1 MQPLTRKF
9 PSFSVKKNLPLIIS
23 RLDSSKNVTMVVGAM
38 VEGLGS
44 SAKQSK
50 VQCNNLV
57 PIIHKARKIVSTLFF
72 FFLKVK
78 AVLCAYHLGSSFDT
92 KCLNC
97 KKSTMDLEMIC
108 NFSNAL
114 EQSAKSYYEM
124 ICT

>member
-1 MQPLTRKF
+1 MGSNKNERIKNHVPLELDKSSSTSLKNAKKCEKAGAT
-9 PSFSVKKNLPLIIS
+9 SYKKVSVIFSEKNLPLIIS

-72 FFLKVK
+72 
-78 AVLCAYHLGSSFDT
+78 SS
-92 KCLNC
+92 
-97 KKSTMDLEMIC
+97 
-108 NFSNAL
+108 
-114 EQSAKSYYEM
+114 
-124 ICT
+124 

>member
-1 MQPLTRKF
+1 MGSNKNYRIKNHVPLDLDMLFYSK
-9 PSFSVKKNLPLIIS
+9 PFSSLKNAKKCEKAGATSYKKVSVIFSEKNLPLIIS

-72 FFLKVK
+72 
-78 AVLCAYHLGSSFDT
+78 SS
-92 KCLNC
+92 
-97 KKSTMDLEMIC
+97 
-108 NFSNAL
+108 
-114 EQSAKSYYEM
+114 
-124 ICT
+124 

>member
-72 FFLKVK
+72 
-78 AVLCAYHLGSSFDT
+78 SS
-92 KCLNC
+92 
-97 KKSTMDLEMIC
+97 
-108 NFSNAL
+108 
-114 EQSAKSYYEM
+114 
-124 ICT
+124 